1 MWNVYQLE
9 TFHLNKRLRG
19 NQRNTALYSCE
30 GHIKGFW
37 FKRYNRAW
45 QILVAG
51 ECDKIY
57 GDSFERAGEVNSS
70 DWNNVTIRFE
80 QMEFWRKR
88 NKESCNL
95 WKYSA

>member
-1 MWNVYQLE
+1 MKEAVCLANLFIKSQKCGNVYQLE

-19 NQRNTALYSCE
+19 ISEICFVLRE
-30 GHIKGFW
+30 KVHIKGFW

-57 GDSFERAGEVNSS
+57 GDSFERAGEENSS
-70 DWNNVTIRFE
+70 DW
-80 QMEFWRKR
+80 K
-88 NKESCNL
+88 
-95 WKYSA
+95 